1 MSKVHY
7 ASLISIERS
16 KQNEINT
23 FEADESYIQNIK
35 S

>member
-7 ASLISIERS
+7 ASLLSIDRS
-16 KQNEINT
+16 KQTESDT
-23 FEADESYIQNIK
+23 FEADENYIQSIK